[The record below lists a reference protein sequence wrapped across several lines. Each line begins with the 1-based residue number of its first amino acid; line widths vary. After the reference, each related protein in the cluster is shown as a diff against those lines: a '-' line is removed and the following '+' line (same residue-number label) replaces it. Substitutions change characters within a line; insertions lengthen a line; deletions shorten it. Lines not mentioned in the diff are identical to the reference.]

1 MPQERATRLA
11 RAPTEQ
17 VRSPPAG
24 TVVRTTTGGAEVGTR
39 RKFGTSLVAG
49 ALAVAL
55 MVPLPAQ
62 ASAAA
67 GWQQVAELA
76 GSASAPGFGGA
87 LFGGAVA
94 IWEGTAV
101 VGAEGYNPA
110 GYESY
115 TGRAYVFSDTS
126 TGWQQVAELEGSD
139 TVYDDFGLSVAI
151 SGTTI
156 VVGAPVDNSET
167 GRVHVFR
174 QTATDWHQT
183 AELNGSDSANGDY
196 FGNSVAISGN
206 TVVGGAWI
214 A

>member
-1 MPQERATRLA
+1 MVVGPVGYGSLTGRVYVCTKTA
-11 RAPTEQ
+11 R
-17 VRSPPAG
+17 
-24 TVVRTTTGGAEVGTR
+24 
-39 RKFGTSLVAG
+39 
-49 ALAVAL
+49 
-55 MVPLPAQ
+55 
-62 ASAAA
+62 
-67 GWQQVAELA
+67 GWQQSAELQGPG
-76 GSASAPGFGGA
+76 GSNGGRFGYS
-87 LFGGAVA
+87 VA
-94 IWEGTAV
+94 IAGTTIV
-101 VGAEGYNPA
+101 VGSIGPGAYA
-110 GYESY
+110 
-115 TGRAYVFSDTS
+115 GRAYVFSDTS

-206 TVVGGAWI
+206 TVVGGAPVNDFDTGRAYVFTRTATGWQQT
-214 A
+214 AELKGCREPNAAYFHAAS